1 VHAADAR
8 SECAA
13 AAAVRRSS
21 SAQPCVH
28 VPPAAATV
36 TTDSA
41 ASVSAPFLFGQDDDS
56 VKTDDP
62 AKEDARKKTY
72 DGATLEDKFDKSAL
86 PKVMQVKKFGFSG
99 RTKYTHL
106 VDQDTTN
113 FESAWA
119 GADDLRDKYFSK
131 SAGMKMNGDLNN
143 AGKKRRRD

>member
-1 VHAADAR
+1 M
-8 SECAA
+8 
-13 AAAVRRSS
+13 RSS
-21 SAQPCVH
+21 SSSAPQQQR
-28 VPPAAATV
+28 AAVCAR
-36 TTDSA
+36 A
-41 ASVSAPFLFGQDDDS
+41 ARCSRRNNQFRGFGFCSAPFLFGQDDDS